1 MWRGLWIEGKC
12 KSLFLRINLP
22 SLEAPCGMASNGAWH
37 GQSVSVCLCVHVPL
51 LKLFSCAFATETK

>member
-37 GQSVSVCLCVHVPL
+37 GQSVSVCVCVCTFL
-51 LKLFSCAFATETK
+51 Y